1 MDFCRAD
8 LPSPPPALAQD
19 GAPAA
24 PGAPGPGGGGPVW
37 LPQLVM
43 FGSIALIFYFL
54 LIRPQQKQEK
64 ERRAMLDSM
73 KKKDRVATGGGL
85 LGTVVDLR
93 DDEVVL
99 RISDNPDVKVRIRR
113 SSVVEVLRE
122 GAAAE
127 GTS

>member
-1 MDFCRAD
+1 
-8 LPSPPPALAQD
+8 
-19 GAPAA
+19 
-24 PGAPGPGGGGPVW
+24 
-37 LPQLVM
+37 M